1 MCLVLHVQ
9 ISQQIHSHRCG
20 CEQEHQVLVP
30 AFLAV
35 YPLDA
40 NAAGAESGV
49 TAAQGPICSLSV
61 FLSVQDHSV
70 GSTNN
75 SSQVLRAIQGHLGST
90 LGAMLSVKLH
100 FMLSWPRL

>member
-1 MCLVLHVQ
+1 MNECVWFCMFKFLSRFTAIDV
-9 ISQQIHSHRCG
+9 G
-20 CEQEHQVLVP
+20 HQVLVP

-90 LGAMLSVKLH
+90 LRAMLSVKLH